1 MAIIIHVHGCQ
12 LVAGY
17 YNNRP
22 EEVPASPHWPMLVGA
37 FFYLIAILM
46 QQTHET
52 VFPAAEV
59 GCKQLVHN
67 FEAGYI
73 PELTRG
79 NLYIYS
85 PKNKEFYSSVISPK

>member
-1 MAIIIHVHGCQ
+1 VAIIIHVHGCQ

-22 EEVPASPHWPMLVGA
+22 EEVPASPHWPRLVGA

-59 GCKQLVHN
+59 GCKQLFHN

-79 NLYIYS
+79 NLYIFL
-85 PKNKEFYSSVISPK
+85 KKTKDYSSFTIIPK